1 MFVLC
6 PHCHFLVGIDPRTG
20 APPANCPKCGGVV
33 VEPRPEPGAE
43 PLTANA
49 TALAPFAPV
58 ALPSVAPV
66 LPEPQPGREPVTAEI
81 APAPVPAAIEPEPEP
96 EPAAA
101 PIPAI
106 EPKPTTPERKPRWW
120 SRRKDEQPA
129 AATPAAPAEVVALPA
144 AAVESPPA
152 DARIA
157 TPPVRRRATKQPVT
171 PTPAPVASST
181 VIEAVE
187 IAIDVLPPAVQVED
201 VVAATTRAPDEPA
214 LEALAET
221 PTQDGAGANGVDTF
235 ARVDTV
241 DRPPPGHPLRRRT
254 DTTAGALPDTSN
266 YVLPTSHPL
275 RRRTDVAAPSFTRP
289 RVRASTAS
297 RTSWRSI
304 GALAVLSLL
313 LALQLLLAQRDTLA
327 ASSRW
332 RPTMSTLCATLRC
345 TLPPWREPA
354 AFTMLSR
361 DVRPHPGA
369 PGTLL
374 INASFRNDARWPQPW
389 PSLLLTLSDLDGRMV
404 GARTFAASEYLDAPP
419 TQSGLASGQ
428 TAAVSLVVVEPAPDI
443 VAFTFDFR

>member
-43 PLTANA
+43 PSTANA

-66 LPEPQPGREPVTAEI
+66 LPEAQPEPITAEV
-81 APAPVPAAIEPEPEP
+81 APVPAATEPEP

-101 PIPAI
+101 PIAAI
-106 EPKPTTPERKPRWW
+106 ESAPTAPARKLRWW
-120 SRRKDEQPA
+120 PWRKDAQPA
-129 AATPAAPAEVVALPA
+129 AAIPAAPAEIVTLPA
-144 AAVESPPA
+144 VAVESPSA
-152 DARIA
+152 DAGLAAR
-157 TPPVRRRATKQPVT
+157 PVRRRATKRPAE
-171 PTPAPVASST
+171 PTAPPVASSA
-181 VIEAVE
+181 VIEAAEV
-187 IAIDVLPPAVQVED
+187 AIDALPPAVQVED
-201 VVAATTRAPDEPA
+201 AVAAATRAPDEPVFDA
-214 LEALAET
+214 SVET
-221 PTQDGAGANGVDTF
+221 PAQDGARAAGVDAF
-235 ARVDTV
+235 ARTDAVVDS
-241 DRPPPGHPLRRRT
+241 PPPVHPLRRRT
-254 DTTAGALPDTSN
+254 DTAVGASADSTS
-266 YVLPTSHPL
+266 YVPATSHPM

-289 RVRASTAS
+289 RVRATAAS
-297 RTSWRSI
+297 RTSWRSL
-304 GALAVLSLL
+304 GAVAVLSLL

-327 ASSRW
+327 ASPRW
-332 RPTMSTLCATLRC
+332 RPTIGTLCAALRC

-404 GARTFAASEYLDAPP
+404 GARTFVASEYLGAAS
-419 TQSGLASGQ
+419 TQSGLAPGQ